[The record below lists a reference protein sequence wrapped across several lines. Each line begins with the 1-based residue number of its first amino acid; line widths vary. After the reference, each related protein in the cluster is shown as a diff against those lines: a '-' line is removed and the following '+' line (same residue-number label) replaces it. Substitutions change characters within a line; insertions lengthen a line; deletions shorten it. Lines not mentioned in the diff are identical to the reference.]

1 MTTDPVPSLKT
12 IQLPEP
18 AFEDCKSLFEALK
31 LRRTVRTMRVGK
43 LPLQVMGDILW
54 AAQGVNRRSGGPF
67 NGPGRTSGSASNS
80 QEVRLYVA
88 LEEGLYLY
96 KPDSHSLQPVLT
108 GDLRALAIS
117 PGQASIGAGAPM
129 RLIYVADL
137 ECFKHSGFDEPR
149 LHDME
154 GQKAYY
160 YLDTGLI
167 AQNVYLAAAS
177 LGLAAWF
184 HNCNRAAVEK
194 ALGLGSQELAL
205 FGQTVG
211 YEDVPAD

>member
-1 MTTDPVPSLKT
+1 MTTNVTSSLET

-18 AFEDCKSLFEALK
+18 AFEHSKSLFEALK
-31 LRRTVRTMRVGK
+31 LRRTVRTMRSGK
-43 LPLQVMGDILW
+43 LPLQILGDILW

-67 NGPGRTSGSASNS
+67 NGAGRTSGSASNS
-80 QEVRLYVA
+80 QEVRVYVA

-96 KPDSHSLQPVLT
+96 KPDSHSLQPVLA
-108 GDLRALAIS
+108 GDQRALAIGQ
-117 PGQASIGAGAPM
+117 GQASIGDQAPM

-149 LHDME
+149 LHDVE

-160 YLDTGLI
+160 YLDTGLV
-167 AQNVYLAAAS
+167 AQNVYLAAPA

-194 ALGLGSQELAL
+194 VLGLGSDELAL

-211 YEDVPAD
+211 YEEA

>member
-1 MTTDPVPSLKT
+1 MTTDSATSLKT

-18 AFEDCKSLFEALK
+18 AFENCKSLFEALK
-31 LRRTVRTMRVGK
+31 LRRTVRTMRAGK

-67 NGPGRTSGSASNS
+67 DGPGRTSGSASNS
-80 QEVRLYVA
+80 QEVRVYVA
-88 LEEGLYLY
+88 LEEGVYLY
-96 KPDSHSLQPVLT
+96 APNSHSLEPILA
-108 GDLRALAIS
+108 GDRRSMAVG
-117 PGQASIGAGAPM
+117 PGQASMGAQAPM

-137 ECFKHSGFDEPR
+137 ERFEHSGFDEPR
-149 LHDME
+149 LHDVE
-154 GQKAYY
+154 GRKAYY

-167 AQNVYLAAAS
+167 AQNVYLAASA

-184 HNCNRAAVEK
+184 HNCNRAEVEK
-194 ALGLGSQELAL
+194 ALGLGTQKLAL

-211 YEDVPAD
+211 YEELQAD

>member
-1 MTTDPVPSLKT
+1 MTTDPANSLKA

-18 AFEDCKSLFEALK
+18 AFDGCKSLFEALK
-31 LRRTVRTMRVGK
+31 LRRTVRTMRVGE
-43 LPLQVMGDILW
+43 LPLQVIGDILW

-67 NGPGRTSGSASNS
+67 NGPGRTAGSASNS
-80 QEVRLYVA
+80 QEVRVYVA

-108 GDLRALAIS
+108 GDQRALAIS
-117 PGQASIGAGAPM
+117 PGQASIGVQLPM

-149 LHDME
+149 LHDVE

-167 AQNVYLAAAS
+167 AQNVYLAAAA

-194 ALGLGSQELAL
+194 VLGLGSRELAL

-211 YEDVPAD
+211 YEDVQAD

>member
-1 MTTDPVPSLKT
+1 MTTNLNNSLKA
-12 IQLPEP
+12 IELPEP
-18 AFEDCKSLFEALK
+18 AFAHCKSLFEALK
-31 LRRTVRTMRVGK
+31 LRRTVRKMRAGK

-67 NGPGRTSGSASNS
+67 NGPGRTAGSASNS
-80 QEVRLYVA
+80 QEVRVYVA

-96 KPDSHSLQPVLT
+96 KPDSHGLQLVLA
-108 GDLRALAIS
+108 GDQRALAIG
-117 PGQASIGAGAPM
+117 PGQASLGASAPM

-137 ECFKHSGFDEPR
+137 ECFKRSGFDEPR
-149 LHDME
+149 LHDVE

-167 AQNVYLAAAS
+167 AQNVCLAAVA

-194 ALGLGSQELAL
+194 VLGLGSHKLAL

-211 YEDVPAD
+211 YEEV

>member
-1 MTTDPVPSLKT
+1 MTTNLNNSLQA
-12 IQLPEP
+12 IELPEP
-18 AFEDCKSLFEALK
+18 AFEHCKSLFEALK
-31 LRRTVRTMRVGK
+31 LRRTVRTMRAEK
-43 LPLQVMGDILW
+43 LPLQVLGDILW
-54 AAQGVNRRSGGPF
+54 AAQGVNRRSCGPF
-67 NGPGRTSGSASNS
+67 NGPGRTAGSASNS

-88 LEEGLYLY
+88 LEKGLYLY
-96 KPDSHSLQPVLT
+96 KPDPHSLQPVLA
-108 GDLRALAIS
+108 GDQRALAIG
-117 PGQASIGAGAPM
+117 PGQASLGAQAPM

-137 ECFKHSGFDEPR
+137 ECFKRSGFDEPR
-149 LHDME
+149 LHNVE

-167 AQNVYLAAAS
+167 AQNVYLAAVA

-194 ALGLGSQELAL
+194 VLGLGSHELAL

-211 YEDVPAD
+211 YEEA

>member
-1 MTTDPVPSLKT
+1 MTTNLNNSLKA
-12 IQLPEP
+12 IELPKP
-18 AFEDCKSLFEALK
+18 AFEHCKSLFEALK
-31 LRRTVRTMRVGK
+31 LRRTVRTIRAGK

-67 NGPGRTSGSASNS
+67 NGPGRTAGSASNS
-80 QEVRLYVA
+80 QEIRMYVA

-96 KPDSHSLQPVLT
+96 KPDSHSLQPVLA
-108 GDLRALAIS
+108 GDQRTLAIGQ
-117 PGQASIGAGAPM
+117 GQASLDAQAPM

-137 ECFKHSGFDEPR
+137 ECFKRSGFDEPR
-149 LHDME
+149 LHDVE

-167 AQNVYLAAAS
+167 AQNVYLAAVA

-194 ALGLGSQELAL
+194 VLGLSSHELAL

-211 YEDVPAD
+211 YEEA